1 MSTFRNLAR
10 AAGRV
15 FRRIFRRRIDA
26 RTQEIADLVQE
37 VPAFAHC
44 STAALYA
51 LAEAMHRRSYRR
63 GEVLYYEGDP
73 GLGLYVIEQGRI
85 QLRAET
91 EPGVAKTLR
100 DLRPGEAFGVLSI
113 LGDFERLETAETL
126 TEARVLGFFRPDLKN
141 IIKRNPSAGAEI
153 MMALSRWVA
162 GQHVE
167 LVGHV
172 STQAGREVALQSY
185 ADAAASVGEG

>member
-1 MSTFRNLAR
+1 MSMFQNVVR
-10 AAGRV
+10 ATGRL
-15 FRRIFRRRIDA
+15 FRRVFRRRIDA
-26 RTQEIADLVQE
+26 RTQEIVDLVQE
-37 VPAFAHC
+37 VPAFEHC

-85 QLRAET
+85 QLRSES
-91 EPGVAKTLR
+91 EPGMTQALR
-100 DLRPGEAFGVLSI
+100 DLRPGEAFGVLSV
-113 LGDFERLETAETL
+113 LGDFTRLETAETL

-153 MMALSRWVA
+153 MLALSRWIG

-167 LVGHV
+167 LVHV
-172 STQAGREVALQSY
+172 MMEQSGREVALQSY
-185 ADAAASVGEG
+185 AEAASMDRR

>member
-1 MSTFRNLAR
+1 MSTIQNLVR
-10 AAGRV
+10 ATGRG

-26 RTQEIADLVQE
+26 RTQEIVDLVQD
-37 VPAFAHC
+37 VPAFANC

-51 LAEAMHRRSYRR
+51 LAESVHRRSYRR

-85 QLRAET
+85 QLRSES
-91 EPGVAKTLR
+91 EPGMTQALR
-100 DLRPGEAFGVLSI
+100 DLRPGDAFGVLSI
-113 LGDFERLETAETL
+113 LGDFERMETAETL

-153 MMALSRWVA
+153 MMALSRWI
-162 GQHVE
+162 GSQHVE
-167 LVGHV
+167 LVRIMAEQ
-172 STQAGREVALQSY
+172 SGREAALQSY
-185 ADAAASVGEG
+185 AEAASNI

>member
-1 MSTFRNLAR
+1 MSTFQNVAR
-10 AAGRV
+10 ATGRV

-26 RTQEIADLVQE
+26 RTQEIVDLVQE
-37 VPAFAHC
+37 VPAFEHC

-85 QLRAET
+85 QLRSES
-91 EPGVAKTLR
+91 EPGMTQTLR
-100 DLRPGEAFGVLSI
+100 DLRSGEAFGVLSV
-113 LGDFERLETAETL
+113 LGDFARLETAETL

-153 MMALSRWVA
+153 MLALSRWIG

-167 LVGHV
+167 LVRLM
-172 STQAGREVALQSY
+172 SEEAGRKVAMQSY
-185 ADAAASVGEG
+185 ADAAAIVAE

>member
-1 MSTFRNLAR
+1 MSMFQNVVR
-10 AAGRV
+10 ATGRL
-15 FRRIFRRRIDA
+15 FRRVFRRRIDA
-26 RTQEIADLVQE
+26 RTQEIVDLVQD
-37 VPAFAHC
+37 VPAFEHC

-85 QLRAET
+85 QLRSES
-91 EPGVAKTLR
+91 EPGMTQALR
-100 DLRPGEAFGVLSI
+100 DLRPGEAFGVLSV
-113 LGDFERLETAETL
+113 LGDFTRLETAETL

-153 MMALSRWVA
+153 MLALSRWIG

-167 LVGHV
+167 LVHV
-172 STQAGREVALQSY
+172 MMEQSGREVALQSY
-185 ADAAASVGEG
+185 AEAASMDRR

>member
-1 MSTFRNLAR
+1 MSTIQNLVR
-10 AAGRV
+10 ATGRA

-26 RTQEIADLVQE
+26 RTQEIVDLVQD
-37 VPAFAHC
+37 VPAFENC

-51 LAEAMHRRSYRR
+51 LAESVHRRSYRR

-85 QLRAET
+85 QLRSES
-91 EPGVAKTLR
+91 EPGVTQALR
-100 DLRPGEAFGVLSI
+100 DLRPGDAFGVLSI
-113 LGDFERLETAETL
+113 LGDFERMETAETL

-153 MMALSRWVA
+153 MMALSRWI
-162 GQHVE
+162 GSQHVE
-167 LVGHV
+167 LVRLMAEQ
-172 STQAGREVALQSY
+172 SGREAALQSY
-185 ADAAASVGEG
+185 AEAASNT

>member
-1 MSTFRNLAR
+1 MSTFRNLVR
-10 AAGRV
+10 ASGRV
-15 FRRIFRRRIDA
+15 MRRLFRRRIDA
-26 RTQEIADLVQE
+26 RTQENVDLVQD
-37 VPAFAHC
+37 VPAFEHC

-73 GLGLYVIEQGRI
+73 GLGLYIIEQGRI
-85 QLRAET
+85 QLRSEA
-91 EPGVAKTLR
+91 EPGVAQPLR
-100 DLRPGEAFGVLSI
+100 HLQPGEAFGVLSI

-153 MMALSRWVA
+153 MMALSRWIG
-162 GQHVE
+162 GQHLE
-167 LVGHV
+167 LVRVV
-172 STQAGREVALQSY
+172 SEHSGRDVALQNY
-185 ADAAASVGEG
+185 ADAATAVGK

>member
-1 MSTFRNLAR
+1 MSMLQNVVR
-10 AAGRV
+10 ATGRV

-26 RTQEIADLVQE
+26 RTQEIVDLVQE
-37 VPAFAHC
+37 VPAFEHC

-85 QLRAET
+85 QLRSES
-91 EPGVAKTLR
+91 EPGMTQTLR
-100 DLRPGEAFGVLSI
+100 DLRPGEAFGVLSV
-113 LGDFERLETAETL
+113 LGDFARLETAETL

-153 MMALSRWVA
+153 MLALSRWI
-162 GQHVE
+162 GRQHVE
-167 LVGHV
+167 LVHV
-172 STQAGREVALQSY
+172 MMEQSGREAALQSY
-185 ADAAASVGEG
+185 AEAATNV

>member
-1 MSTFRNLAR
+1 MSMFQNVVR
-10 AAGRV
+10 ATGRL
-15 FRRIFRRRIDA
+15 FRRVFRRRIDA
-26 RTQEIADLVQE
+26 RTQEIVDLVQE
-37 VPAFAHC
+37 VPAFEHC

-73 GLGLYVIEQGRI
+73 GLGLYVVEQGRI
-85 QLRAET
+85 QLRSES
-91 EPGVAKTLR
+91 EPGMTQALR
-100 DLRPGEAFGVLSI
+100 DLRPGEAFGVLSV
-113 LGDFERLETAETL
+113 LGDFTRLETAETL

-153 MMALSRWVA
+153 MLALSRWIG

-167 LVGHV
+167 LVHV
-172 STQAGREVALQSY
+172 MMEQSGREVALQSY
-185 ADAAASVGEG
+185 AEAASMDRR